1 MFDTLDADS
10 IFTFPT
16 RTVTEVV
23 EPEARTETKPSLNTI
38 TEDVGFVRSLAG
50 TINETVTNL
59 HQHYRAE
66 LVQRRAELVR
76 QGGVHLLDQLSDLGF
91 AWRTIAR
98 LVGVSVPAVQKWRKG
113 EKMAPENLDK
123 VASLLATCDLVA
135 SYPISDVAAWFE
147 IPILPGTPLRPL
159 DLYVA
164 DRHELLLDWASH
176 HLIDPVEVLDQFDP
190 DWRSTYHSDFEV
202 FEAGDGE
209 LALRRKA

>member
-1 MFDTLDADS
+1 MRDTVPADS

-16 RTVTEVV
+16 QTVTEVV
-23 EPEARTETKPSLNTI
+23 GPEPRTETKPSLNTI
-38 TEDVGFVRSLAG
+38 TEDAGFVRSLAG
-50 TINETVTNL
+50 IINETATNL
-59 HQHYRAE
+59 HQRYRAE

-76 QGGVHLLDQLSDLGF
+76 QDGAHLLDQLSDLGF

-113 EKMAPENLDK
+113 EKMAPDNLDK
-123 VASLLATCDLVA
+123 LATLLATCNLVA
-135 SYPISDVAAWFE
+135 GYPISDVAAWFD
-147 IPILPGTPLRPL
+147 IPILLGTPVRPI

-176 HLIDPVEVLDQFDP
+176 HLVDPAQVLDQFDP
-190 DWRSTYHSDFEV
+190 DWRSTYNSDFEV
-202 FEAGDGE
+202 FEAADGE